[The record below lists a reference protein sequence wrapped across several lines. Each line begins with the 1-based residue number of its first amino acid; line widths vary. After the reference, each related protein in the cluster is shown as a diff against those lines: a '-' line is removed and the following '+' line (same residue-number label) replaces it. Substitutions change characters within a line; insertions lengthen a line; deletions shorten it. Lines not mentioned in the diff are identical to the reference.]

1 MDIDALKTTL
11 EQASLASIA
20 IGFAAGFLFSFNP
33 VALASIPVSL
43 AYVTK
48 AHETKRAVLYGAMF
62 ILGMIA
68 TQVLLGLIA
77 GLGGAWVQSLLG
89 RQWGLVLGPLL
100 IVLGLVWAGW
110 LQIPIPRIPLRAKRA
125 TNIWGAFILG
135 SAFSVAVC
143 PVCTPALI
151 VLLGVSAGIGSPWFG
166 AVLLLA
172 FAIGRAVPIMLGAVA
187 VGWLESLHAL
197 SRSQRAFDIVGGI
210 VLMLMGLYMLN
221 AYFIWVP
228 ELAA

>member
-1 MDIDALKTTL
+1 
-11 EQASLASIA
+11 
-20 IGFAAGFLFSFNP
+20 
-33 VALASIPVSL
+33 
-43 AYVTK
+43 
-48 AHETKRAVLYGAMF
+48 
-62 ILGMIA
+62 
-68 TQVLLGLIA
+68 
-77 GLGGAWVQSLLG
+77 
-89 RQWGLVLGPLL
+89 
-100 IVLGLVWAGW
+100 
-110 LQIPIPRIPLRAKRA
+110 
-125 TNIWGAFILG
+125 
-135 SAFSVAVC
+135 
-143 PVCTPALI
+143 VCTPALI

-221 AYFIWVP
+221 AYFIWAP